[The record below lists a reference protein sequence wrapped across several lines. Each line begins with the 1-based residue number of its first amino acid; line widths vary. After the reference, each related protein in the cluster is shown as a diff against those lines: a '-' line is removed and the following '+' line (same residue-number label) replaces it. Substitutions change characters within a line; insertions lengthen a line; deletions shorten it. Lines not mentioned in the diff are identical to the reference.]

1 MGPVIRY
8 TTVDDATMRALERH
22 ETQAHAIPSRQMR
35 DLGDSYVLYDPR
47 DADPFWNRMASVRW
61 PSEPHAFDA
70 RLAEAFA
77 LFGALGRVPHIWPSP
92 LHTAPADLV
101 DRLRGAGFN
110 DGGAG
115 HVMVLPEPASAVRDV
130 PDPEARPDVRLVA
143 IQSPADVT
151 GADLAEVGQVLAE
164 SFGAPSGRAAELASD
179 LRITLDD
186 ERVLLVLARVA
197 GEPAA
202 VAKATTFDGFTY
214 LSSIGTREAFRGR
227 GLARLVTRRAIA
239 LASHGSRFA
248 YLGVWT
254 ENEPA
259 LRVYHDLGFASLG
272 VSPDMLLE

>member
-1 MGPVIRY
+1 VIRY

-22 ETQAHAIPSRQMR
+22 ETQAHAIPSREMR
-35 DLGDSYVLYDPR
+35 DLGDAYVLYDPR

-61 PSEPHAFDA
+61 PSTPDAFAA

-77 LFGALGRVPHIWPSP
+77 LFGTLGRVPHIWPSP
-92 LHTAPADLV
+92 LHTAPGDLV
-101 DRLRGAGFN
+101 DRLRAAGFN
-110 DGGAG
+110 DVGAG
-115 HVMVLPEPASAVRDV
+115 HVMVLRDPAATVSA
-130 PDPEARPDVRLVA
+130 APDVEVAPDVQVVA

-151 GADLAEVGQVLAE
+151 GTDLADVGLVLAE
-164 SFGAPSGRAAELASD
+164 AFGAPSGRAAELASD
-179 LRITLDD
+179 MRITLDD
-186 ERVLLVLARVA
+186 ERVLLVLARVD

-239 LASHGSRFA
+239 LAGQESKYA

-254 ENEPA
+254 ENEAA
-259 LRVYHDLGFASLG
+259 LRVYDDLGFASLG